1 MNKKLKRKLNGKSVS
16 NKKRTEDKTDT
27 NTNVLLESD
36 THCYY
41 SGLPSPAAYINQNK
55 EDE

>member
-1 MNKKLKRKLNGKSVS
+1 MSKKEKIKDGKSVS
-16 NKKRTEDKTDT
+16 NKKRTEDQT
-27 NTNVLLESD
+27 NTNTSVLLEND

-55 EDE
+55 NG